1 MGVLFWKWATVMPG
15 MKLRLRKNVHELAVP
30 APFLKLYDP
39 GDLCKQGVVSS
50 DAYVESGLEF
60 RPALPDEDGAPI
72 YNLPGKAF
80 YTQPLGLAVPSV
92 S

>member
-1 MGVLFWKWATVMPG
+1 
-15 MKLRLRKNVHELAVP
+15 MKRMQYVVHELAVP
-30 APFLKLYDP
+30 APFLKLHDP
-39 GDLCKQGVVSS
+39 GDLCKQCVVSS